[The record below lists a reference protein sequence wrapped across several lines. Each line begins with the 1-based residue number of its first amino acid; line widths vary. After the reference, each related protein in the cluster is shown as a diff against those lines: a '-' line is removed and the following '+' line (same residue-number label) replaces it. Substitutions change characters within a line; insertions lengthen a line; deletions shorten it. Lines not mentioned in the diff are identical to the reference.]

1 MSRLLLARI
10 RKPLTMWLVS
20 VYVENYSAKRASVY
34 FCYYVFTAAIQHV
47 STR

>member
-1 MSRLLLARI
+1 MG
-10 RKPLTMWLVS
+10 LVS
-20 VYVENYSAKRASVY
+20 IYVENYSAKRASVY